1 MQNPVHTL
9 IKQLYYIGI
18 AIAATTVLSQ
28 QKNTRK
34 PSLSEKKHR
43 NLFLFN

>member
-1 MQNPVHTL
+1 MVHA
-9 IKQLYYIGI
+9 KKKC
-18 AIAATTVLSQ
+18 A
-28 QKNTRK
+28 RK